1 MISPLVAIL
10 LATLLFYVAIPGA
23 GAFGVRRRWRRF
35 RSRVIEAS
43 LLPPVTYASVR
54 AGEASRGATGG
65 PVDTGAEANAR
76 FVGTLE
82 SIQGEQTAWIRGSQL
97 TIAVDMTGAD
107 VYMVSGSEGDR
118 PGSPPARTT
127 WARVGSLPEGVRVLV
142 SGRLDTSG
150 SHPVI
155 RSAAGEPVLA
165 VFFDGPAE
173 TLVRR
178 CVWSG
183 RQLNEYWNSVTPG
196 ALAGGAFALIILA
209 YVLLRQ
215 PMFVA
220 HARMAIALAAV
231 PVLPLLPPG
240 VGLFYLYRLAWRTG
254 RTQRAH
260 RDILRLPLRYFAGEE
275 RCVRLANGGLYCR
288 SSADIDSLG
297 DARAR
302 GLTIVAPPVDT
313 PPRDCIVFGRPGP
326 EMPEAPDDPLTE
338 WVAIQG
344 DPDTESAAC
353 QRRARRYE
361 LASGAI
367 LGLGLLVN
375 FVLVVIVL
383 VAVV

>member
-10 LATLLFYVAIPGA
+10 LAALVFYVVIPGA
-23 GAFGVRRRWRRF
+23 GAFGVRHRWRRF
-35 RSRVIEAS
+35 RSRVITAS

-54 AGEASRGATGG
+54 SGASSRGEPGS
-65 PVDTGAEANAR
+65 NAR
-76 FVGTLE
+76 FEGTLE
-82 SIQGEQTAWIRGSQL
+82 SIQGEQTAWVRGSQL

-107 VYMVSGSEGDR
+107 VYMVSASEGDL

-142 SGRLDTSG
+142 SGRLDSSG
-150 SHPVI
+150 PHPVI
-155 RSAAGEPVLA
+155 RASNGESVLA

-196 ALAGGAFALIILA
+196 ALAGGAFALIILS

-220 HARMAIALAAV
+220 HARVAIALAGV

-240 VGLFYLYRLAWRTG
+240 VGLFYLYRVAWRRG
-254 RTQRAH
+254 RAQRAH
-260 RDILRLPLRYFAGEE
+260 RDVLRLPLRYFGDDDERCTRLATGEE
-275 RCVRLANGGLYCR
+275 YCR
-288 SSADIDSLG
+288 FPATVSALDE
-297 DARAR
+297 ARSR
-302 GLTIVAPPVDT
+302 GLTVLAPPVDA
-313 PPRDCIVFGRPGP
+313 PPEECVVFGRPGP
-326 EMPEAPDDPLTE
+326 DGPQAPEDGLAE
-338 WVAIQG
+338 WIAVQG
-344 DPDTESAAC
+344 DPARESDAC

-361 LASGAI
+361 LASAAI
-367 LGLGLLVN
+367 LGTCLVVN
-375 FVLVVIVL
+375 FVLVLIVL